1 MRILILLT
9 LVGLPFLCAGQ
20 NASLSGKL
28 LEAGDVPAIFATV
41 ALYQTLDSSLVKV
54 VTSDDSG
61 DFKLTN
67 LTAGNYYL
75 SATYVGY
82 ETLVLD
88 TLELT
93 AKEDRAMGVFHF
105 SSAVVG
111 LQEISV
117 TATRSLLEVKADRT
131 IFNVAGTINSAGSN
145 AISLL
150 RKAPG
155 VVVGN
160 NDEISILG
168 RSGVLLY
175 VDGKRL
181 PLSGQELSDYLRN
194 LSAEQI
200 DRIEIITSPGAKY
213 EAEGNGGIIDI
224 RLKRAEN
231 LGLSGSLAASYGQGR
246 YNQSNLTTTAAYRSK
261 HISLYGNV
269 GHSQGSQYNTAIFRS
284 ILNGFS
290 LEETENGLSKWNGI
304 YGRLGMDIFL
314 GKEHTL
320 GVLVS
325 GGDFVLPR
333 RNINRNLIA
342 SAANP
347 SSIDSILVATN
358 QVEILSKR
366 HQVNLNY
373 RYEGE
378 KGVTLNLDADYS
390 SFNRGNFRQQ
400 VNQYADATETEE
412 FSSSNVRL
420 EGPTTIE
427 VSGLKLDFEQPLS
440 FGRLSAG
447 GKLSQIHS
455 DNTFLMYSGR
465 GVEERLNDQRSST
478 FDYVESIQA
487 AYVSLNGT
495 VAKELSYSLGLRV
508 EWTQLE
514 GAIGVFDP
522 SLIEPPFTQKYRR
535 WFPNAGLSWNIN
547 EQHTIGLRYGRR
559 IARPFYGL
567 LSPFQNQLSPLT
579 FSIGNPMLQPEQ
591 INNLELSYTLAQRY
605 NLKMAYGETIDK
617 ITHISRRVEDNP
629 LARAFTSD
637 NSAQQRTLSLSMSI
651 PVEITKGWTTTNNLS
666 ALRLT
671 NSSPLSS
678 GEALNIK
685 ALSYSLNH
693 QSTFMLPYELKG
705 ELSGY
710 FNGPGVR
717 GGDIYRAKANWSL
730 DIGLQRKFIRDKLMV
745 RLSIS
750 DLFLEAGWGGS
761 VEFDGLTSEI
771 DTVWDSRRLNLNLSY
786 SFGNEK
792 VKKRERSTGT
802 ATETGRAGG

>member
-1 MRILILLT
+1 MRCLILLT
-9 LVGLPFLCAGQ
+9 LVGLPLLCAGQ
-20 NASLSGKL
+20 SASLSGKL
-28 LEAGDVPAIFATV
+28 LEAGDAPAIFATV
-41 ALYQTLDSSLVKV
+41 ALYQTVDSSLVKV
-54 VTSDDSG
+54 VTSDESG

-88 TLELT
+88 TLDLT
-93 AKEDRAMGVFHF
+93 AGEDRLLGVFHF
-105 SSAVVG
+105 SSAGVG
-111 LQEISV
+111 LQEIAV

-131 IFNVAGTINSAGSN
+131 VFNVAGTINSAGSN

-160 NDEISILG
+160 NDEIAVLG

-194 LSAEQI
+194 LPAEQI

-224 RLKRAEN
+224 RLKREEN
-231 LGLSGSLAASYGQGR
+231 LGLNGVLTAAYGQGR
-246 YNQSNLTTTAAYRSK
+246 YSHSNLNTTATYRSK
-261 HISLYGNV
+261 LLSVYGNIGRSEGTQSNKAV
-269 GHSQGSQYNTAIFRS
+269 FRNN
-284 ILNGFS
+284 LNGFS
-290 LEETENGLSKWNGI
+290 LEEIEKGFNKWNGI
-304 YGRLGMDIFL
+304 YGRMGMDFFL
-314 GKEHTL
+314 GKEHTV

-325 GGDFVLPR
+325 GGDFEMPQRSV
-333 RNINRNLIA
+333 NRNAISRA
-342 SAANP
+342 DYP
-347 SSIDSILVATN
+347 EIVDSILVATN
-358 QVEILSKR
+358 EVLSTSKR
-366 HQVNLNY
+366 HQFNLNY
-373 RYEGE
+373 RYEGQ
-378 KGVTLNLDADYS
+378 KGATLNLDADYS
-390 SFNRGNFRQQ
+390 SFNRGNLREQG
-400 VNQYADATETEE
+400 NQYLNATETEE
-412 FSSSNVRL
+412 FSSSNIRL
-420 EGPTTIE
+420 EGPTTVE

-447 GKLSQIHS
+447 GKLSRINS

-478 FDYVESIQA
+478 FDYIESIQA

-495 VAKELSYSLGLRV
+495 ITKELSFSLGLRA

-514 GAIGVFDP
+514 GEIGVFDP

-547 EQHTIGLRYGRR
+547 EEHTIGLRYGRR
-559 IARPFYGL
+559 IARPYYGL
-567 LSPFQNQLSPLT
+567 LSPFQHQLSPLT

-605 NLKMAYGETIDK
+605 HLKVAYGLTIDQ
-617 ITHISRRVEDNP
+617 ITHVTRRVEDNP
-629 LARAFTSD
+629 LARSFSSD
-637 NSAQQRTLSLSMSI
+637 NSAQQRTLSLSMNV
-651 PVEITKGWTTTNNLS
+651 PVEMAKWWTTTNNLS
-666 ALRLT
+666 AIRLT
-671 NSSPLSS
+671 NSSPLAS

-685 ALSYSLNH
+685 ALNYSLTH
-693 QSTFMLPYELKG
+693 QSTFTLPYELKG

-710 FNGPGVR
+710 FNGPGIR
-717 GGDIYRAKANWSL
+717 GGNIFVSKANWSL

-750 DLFLEAGWGGS
+750 DLFVQAGWGGTAT
-761 VEFDGLTSEI
+761 FDGLTSDI
-771 DTVWDSRRLNLNLSY
+771 DTVWDSRRLNLNFSY
-786 SFGNEK
+786 SFGNDK

-802 ATETGRAGG
+802 ATETGRVGG

>member
-1 MRILILLT
+1 MRILLLLT
-9 LVGLPFLCAGQ
+9 LVGLPLLCAGQ

-28 LEAGDVPAIFATV
+28 LEAGDAPAIFATV
-41 ALYQTLDSSLVKV
+41 ALYQTIDSSLVKV
-54 VTSDDSG
+54 VTSDESG

-82 ETLVLD
+82 ETLVLN
-88 TLELT
+88 TLDLT
-93 AKEDRAMGVFHF
+93 AGEDRLLGVFHF

-111 LQEISV
+111 LQEIAV

-131 IFNVAGTINSAGSN
+131 VFNIAGTINSAGSN

-160 NDEISILG
+160 NDEIAVLG

-194 LSAEQI
+194 LPAEQI

-231 LGLSGSLAASYGQGR
+231 LGLNGTLAASYGQGR

-261 HISLYGNV
+261 RISLYGNV
-269 GHSQGSQYNTAIFRS
+269 GHSQGSQYNTAVLRNT
-284 ILNGFS
+284 LNGFS
-290 LEETENGLSKWNGI
+290 LEETENGLNKWSGF
-304 YGRLGMDIFL
+304 YGRMGMDIFL

-325 GGDFVLPR
+325 GGDFILPR
-333 RNINRNLIA
+333 RSINRNLIA
-342 SAANP
+342 GAANP

-366 HQVNLNY
+366 SQINLNY
-373 RYEGE
+373 RYEASTGQI
-378 KGVTLNLDADYS
+378 LNLDTDHA
-390 SFNRGNFRQQ
+390 SFNRDNLRQQ
-400 VNQYADATETEE
+400 ANQYYDATESEN
-412 FSSSNVRL
+412 FSASNFRFQ
-420 EGPTTIE
+420 GPTTID
-427 VSGLKLDFEQPLS
+427 VSGIKLDVEQPLS
-440 FGRLSAG
+440 FGRLSLG
-447 GKLSQIHS
+447 GKLSRIDS
-455 DNTFLMYSGR
+455 KNAFLMYNVL
-465 GVEERLNDQRSST
+465 GVEERLDDQQSST

-487 AYVSLNGT
+487 AYISLSGKM
-495 VAKELSYSLGLRV
+495 AKKIDYSLGLRT

-522 SLIEPPFTQKYRR
+522 SLAEPPFTQKYRR

-547 EQHTIGLRYGRR
+547 EKHMVGLRYGRR
-559 IARPFYGL
+559 IARPFYAL
-567 LSPFQNQLSPLT
+567 LSPFRNQLSPLT
-579 FSIGNPMLQPEQ
+579 YSIGNPMLQPEQ

-605 NLKMAYGETIDK
+605 HLKLAYGLTINQ
-617 ITHISRRVEDNP
+617 ITHVTRRGEENP
-629 LARAFTSD
+629 LARSFSSD
-637 NSAQQRTLSLSMSI
+637 NSAQQRTLSLSLNV
-651 PVEITKGWTTTNNLS
+651 PLEITKGWTTTNNFS

-671 NSSPLSS
+671 NSSSLAS
-678 GEALNIK
+678 GEALDID
-685 ALSYSLNH
+685 ALSYTLNH
-693 QSTFMLPYELKG
+693 QSTFTLPYALKG

-710 FNGPGVR
+710 FNGPGIR
-717 GGDIYRAKANWSL
+717 GGDVFRAKTNWSL
-730 DIGLQRKFIRDKLMV
+730 DVGLQRKFIQDKLMV
-745 RLSIS
+745 RLSVS
-750 DLFLEAGWGGS
+750 DLFFKAGWGGTAT
-761 VEFDGLTSEI
+761 FNGLISEV
-771 DTVWDSRRLNLNLSY
+771 DTVWDSRRLNINLSY
-786 SFGNEK
+786 SFGNYK
-792 VKKRERSTGT
+792 VKQRNRNTGT
-802 ATETGRAGG
+802 ATETGRVGG